1 MPTNGLRSG
10 AYPLIQSAFYAEH
23 RARLAI
29 LKIAVDHEC
38 AVETGKIAVP
48 KIASGTFDYADLGY
62 WILPSSFKAGL
73 DESKS
78 HKHFKRYPL
87 FWQVFLWG
95 FGSFYLKDRRPR
107 ICETRRN
114 ASSAR
119 ARGHHGATL
128 ANERVSCR
136 LAARRRL
143 SPKRISNTSAKS
155 FTASRRMRRYR
166 CSAPGHLYPSS

>member
-1 MPTNGLRSG
+1 MRTNGLRSG

-62 WILPSSFKAGL
+62 WILPSSFKVGL

-95 FGSFYLKDRRPR
+95 FGGFYLKGSTTKNLRDSTQRVLRTRSRPSW
-107 ICETRRN
+107 CDPCQ
-114 ASSAR
+114 R
-119 ARGHHGATL
+119 ARELPVGSQTKAL
-128 ANERVSCR
+128 AE
-136 LAARRRL
+136 A
-143 SPKRISNTSAKS
+143 
-155 FTASRRMRRYR
+155 
-166 CSAPGHLYPSS
+166 HLEHFGEIVYCFS